1 MDQIITTYR
10 YQNKKW
16 IEFNKRCS
24 ICDKV
29 LAKTGYNTH
38 NCKSINTLSEEK
50 FMPIQRIV
58 KNGEVY
64 YRWGDHGKMYKDRK
78 DAEKQAQAAYAHG
91 YKENKKKQ
99 GK

>member
-1 MDQIITTYR
+1 MDQIITIYR